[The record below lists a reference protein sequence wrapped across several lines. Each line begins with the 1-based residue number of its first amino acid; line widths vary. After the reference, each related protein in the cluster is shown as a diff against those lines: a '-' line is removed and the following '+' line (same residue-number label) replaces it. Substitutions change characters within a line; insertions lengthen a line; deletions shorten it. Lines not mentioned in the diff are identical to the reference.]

1 MLLDR
6 PASPQSSSQA
16 STAAPAAVGRRSSA
30 DMDLDEGGHW
40 FRAEEPDAE
49 FQVDDQVESADD
61 AGDLVRSLGT
71 PRTVPQAQ
79 PKPKAAPRKV
89 GGNDALG
96 RKENKLLQWQSEM
109 EEVAATYAPQFEP
122 LGLHFRP
129 QILLATAL
137 QEADAKDPLNGIS
150 FDKGV
155 GIMQI
160 TPYKGK
166 LDPAVAKAINWDNS
180 KSVSENIRTS
190 NWRNAKA
197 NLSAGALTMLG
208 KAKALRRLVPKVWE
222 QMNEN
227 QRWRAVLFAYNAGES
242 TAASAL
248 RRGGANAAMIS
259 TFTDPKGRRV
269 SHDYTK
275 ELQDKLDYVES
286 HDPFDGGSGTPD
298 RTPEPEPTTDG
309 AAPAP
314 KPQPG
319 GESEARSL
327 QASVGRGGQ
336 NRKADVKAVQDRL
349 GDRGV
354 NAGPVDGIVGPKTID
369 GIEDFQQATIHMAD
383 GLIEPGKNTEKRLF
397 GESGRVGGDKPA
409 KDRTPAREP
418 APEPTPQKEPE
429 TDKGAEPKEQ
439 EHPSWAAISAN
450 FNAKISGTAFTWH
463 EAFWLP
469 SWSRHVRPSDVT
481 NISIDQLIA
490 NVERQAAALTE
501 VREALGKAIVVHCW
515 VRPPAYN
522 KQIGGAS
529 NSAHLRGMATDFH
542 MPGLSAEQV
551 RQAVKSRKL
560 YPGAG
565 ENNVSW
571 VHLDLEH
578 SRWFNP

>member
-1 MLLDR
+1 MLFDR
-6 PASPQSSSQA
+6 PDSLRSEERASGGVT
-16 STAAPAAVGRRSSA
+16 TAAGKQSLATQDFAEEELQSA
-30 DMDLDEGGHW
+30 DLDGE
-40 FRAEEPDAE
+40 A
-49 FQVDDQVESADD
+49 ADD
-61 AGDLVRSLGT
+61 DLVHSLGT
-71 PRTVPQAQ
+71 PRAQ
-79 PKPKAAPRKV
+79 PAAAAAEPKPKAAPRKV

-248 RRGGANAAMIS
+248 RRGGPNAAMIS

-309 AAPAP
+309 PAPAP

-336 NRKADVKAVQDRL
+336 NRKVDVKAVQDRL
-349 GDRGV
+349 GDRGI

-397 GESGRVGGDKPA
+397 GETGRVGGGKPA
-409 KDRTPAREP
+409 GDRTP

-429 TDKGAEPKEQ
+429 ADKGAEPKEQ

-450 FNAKISGTAFTWH
+450 FNAKISGTAFSWH
-463 EAFWLP
+463 EALWLP

>member
-1 MLLDR
+1 MLFDR
-6 PASPQSSSQA
+6 PASPHAAKEQSSA
-16 STAAPAAVGRRSSA
+16 AATTATGRSSLA
-30 DMDLDEGGHW
+30 NMEMEEGELW
-40 FRAEEPDAE
+40 FRAEEPEAELEADEQLDA
-49 FQVDDQVESADD
+49 VDD

-71 PRTVPQAQ
+71 PRIEPQAQ
-79 PKPKAAPRKV
+79 PKPKPKAAPRKV

-197 NLSAGALTMLG
+197 NITAGALTMLG
-208 KAKALRRLVPKVWE
+208 KAKALRRLVSKVWE

-248 RRGGANAAMIS
+248 RRGGPNAAMIS

-275 ELQDKLDYVES
+275 ELQEKLDYVEA
-286 HDPFDGGSGTPD
+286 HDPFDGEGGTPD
-298 RTPEPEPTTDG
+298 RTPEPEPTSE
-309 AAPAP
+309 APAP

-319 GESEARSL
+319 GEAQARTL

-336 NRKADVKAVQDRL
+336 NRKPDVKAVQDRL

-354 NAGPVDGIVGPKTID
+354 NPGPVDGIVGPKTID
-369 GIEDFQQATIHMAD
+369 GIEDFQQAAIGMAD

-397 GESGRVGGDKPA
+397 GDSGKVTGGKPA
-409 KDRTPAREP
+409 GERTETRA
-418 APEPTPQKEPE
+418 PTPEKEPE
-429 TDKGAEPKEQ
+429 KEAQ
-439 EHPSWAAISAN
+439 PEEKDHPSWAAISAN
-450 FNAKISGTAFTWH
+450 FSAKITGTAFSWH
-463 EAFWLP
+463 EALWLP
-469 SWSRHVRPSDVT
+469 SWNRHVRPSDVT

-501 VREALGKAIVVHCW
+501 VRQALGKAIVVHCW

-542 MPGLSAEQV
+542 MPGLTAEQV